1 MLPLMAP
8 TGQCFTVVVPHGLG
22 PGSQF
27 CIGIPAPAASTAP
40 AVHASSTAPSSAAPS
55 SAAPSADPAT
65 SRSSST
71 AQVPSCPPPAAS
83 TASMPELPK
92 LPRRPGP
99 VKDAEANAHRQ
110 TEHAESHAAAKRERE
125 AHAEQM
131 AERHKQQQAAAQAD
145 REKWLQKHK
154 QLVSDCVRYERETY
168 LPVAHVET
176 NGQKLRTRRADSFM
190 RRELAVMVEPEELAA
205 LRLPSFMDESHD
217 PEALA
222 RLRTA
227 HIRHCMPPD
236 PRNWTPLLAHNEDV
250 CSRLACA
257 RRRHILGASPL
268 SSSDDPDSD
277 EQLRTRIL
285 HRVEQTSPPPFVC
298 SETRCTCEAVTCAPP
313 LTLERALTLTSLECF
328 DRPSFEIL
336 SCGSYERDMETLR
349 RHLAWWKARMRREGV
364 AVDDASIERELA
376 FWQER
381 SSLARAP
388 CSHTR
393 LIFPRSPSYPWDSNY
408 PLCKQSYRH
417 SRGWDQWDY
426 NKKLHVPVPPCPD
439 CLAIASDDGE
449 WLFAQLEAQ
458 HEAQCESAYKC
469 AMLSHQLQCTREE
482 RKPAWMRKPA
492 APEPE
497 RTQFSQ
503 PSPHQREE
511 YEYES
516 GVLSL
521 ESLREAV
528 RKGCSARY
536 AELALT
542 GSSRLS

>member
-205 LRLPSFMDESHD
+205 LRLPSFMDESHEPTTPRRSPD
-217 PEALA
+217 CAQ
-222 RLRTA
+222 RTSGTA
-227 HIRHCMPPD
+227 CPPIHGTGR
-236 PRNWTPLLAHNEDV
+236 PCWLTMK
-250 CSRLACA
+250 
-257 RRRHILGASPL
+257 
-268 SSSDDPDSD
+268 
-277 EQLRTRIL
+277 
-285 HRVEQTSPPPFVC
+285 
-298 SETRCTCEAVTCAPP
+298 TCAVVLRVLGGGTSWEP
-313 LTLERALTLTSLECF
+313 RRSQALMIQTPTS
-328 DRPSFEIL
+328 
-336 SCGSYERDMETLR
+336 SCA
-349 RHLAWWKARMRREGV
+349 H
-364 AVDDASIERELA
+364 AS
-376 FWQER
+376 
-381 SSLARAP
+381 
-388 CSHTR
+388 C
-393 LIFPRSPSYPWDSNY
+393 
-408 PLCKQSYRH
+408 
-417 SRGWDQWDY
+417 
-426 NKKLHVPVPPCPD
+426 
-439 CLAIASDDGE
+439 
-449 WLFAQLEAQ
+449 
-458 HEAQCESAYKC
+458 
-469 AMLSHQLQCTREE
+469 
-482 RKPAWMRKPA
+482 
-492 APEPE
+492 
-497 RTQFSQ
+497 
-503 PSPHQREE
+503 
-511 YEYES
+511 
-516 GVLSL
+516 
-521 ESLREAV
+521 
-528 RKGCSARY
+528 
-536 AELALT
+536 T
-542 GSSRLS
+542 GSSRPRHHRLCAAKPGALARR